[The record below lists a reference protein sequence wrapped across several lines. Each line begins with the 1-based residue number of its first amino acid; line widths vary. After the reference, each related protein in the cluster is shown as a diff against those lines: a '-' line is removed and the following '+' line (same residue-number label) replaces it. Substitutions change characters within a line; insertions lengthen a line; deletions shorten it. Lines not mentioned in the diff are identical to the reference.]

1 LFTDDYGEP
10 ITDWYK
16 TKEGAKHRPYDPRK
30 DGPRNMFAAEQGG
43 REEGCLITEGEG
55 AKWGNYAEDG
65 EDFET
70 VLDFKSPSLDR
81 KDTGP
86 IKEDEIYEEVDTG
99 ERRE

>member
-1 LFTDDYGEP
+1 MLAKDHTHTRTPHEP
-10 ITDWYK
+10 RRLPIR
-16 TKEGAKHRPYDPRK
+16 GA
-30 DGPRNMFAAEQGG
+30 
-43 REEGCLITEGEG
+43 EEGCLITEGEG
-55 AKWGNYAEDG
+55 AKWGKYAEDG

-70 VLDFKSPSLDR
+70 VLDFKSPSLER